1 MAPNTVSATACQLP
15 YRLSL
20 QAESGR
26 LSGIQNDFCVDRS
39 QHLEPNEVDR
49 PAVTSD
55 PVVHHLRPCLQTAR
69 SRPSEMC
76 SSCLDHLETALQ
88 AYLRTHNVLPVSPP
102 VARGGLAPWQLRRAT
117 ELMRSSLEEGVP
129 MADLA
134 RACNL
139 SPGHFTRAFKQTT
152 GHPPHRWLMERRI
165 EKAKQLLTD
174 TTLSLAEIAI
184 ACGFADQSHFT
195 RVFSRTTHTSPGA
208 WRRYLSSGP
217 PRHQKQNGELGCAKP
232 SRSERPAHGRFS
244 LGLTAKTTAPASSR
258 LQVGGSP

>member
-26 LSGIQNDFCVDRS
+26 PSGLQDDFCVDRS

-49 PAVTSD
+49 PIVTSD

-76 SSCLDHLETALQ
+76 SSCRDHLESALQ
-88 AYLRTHNVLPVSPP
+88 AYLRTHNILPVSPP
-102 VARGGLAPWQLRRAT
+102 IARGGLAPWQLRRAT

-139 SPGHFTRAFKQTT
+139 SPGHFNRAFKQTT
-152 GHPPHRWLMERRI
+152 GQPPHRWLMERRI

-174 TTLSLAEIAI
+174 TTLSLAEIAM

-208 WRRYLSSGP
+208 WRRHLSSGP
-217 PRHQKQNGELGCAKP
+217 PLQDRRCAPALPVRFADAVLNRTKLGSFG
-232 SRSERPAHGRFS
+232 SRSD
-244 LGLTAKTTAPASSR
+244 
-258 LQVGGSP
+258 